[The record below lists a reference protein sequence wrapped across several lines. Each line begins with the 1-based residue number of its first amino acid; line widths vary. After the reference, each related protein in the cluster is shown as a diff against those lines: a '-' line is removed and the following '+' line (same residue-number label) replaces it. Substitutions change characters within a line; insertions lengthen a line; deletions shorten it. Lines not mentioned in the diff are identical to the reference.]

1 MPWRRVRVLLDESLP
16 RALLAHLAGQEVS
29 TVQQEGWAGMKNGAL
44 LRAAREAGFTVLVT
58 ADRNL
63 EHQQS
68 IARSGLALI
77 VLRARSTRVPDLL
90 PLVPQ
95 LLSVL
100 PTAKSGQVT
109 HVAG

>member
-1 MPWRRVRVLLDESLP
+1 MPWRRVRVLPDESLP
-16 RALLAHLAGQEVS
+16 RDLRAHLISHEVS
-29 TVQQEGWAGMKNGAL
+29 TVQREGWAGMKNGAL
-44 LRAAREAGFTVLVT
+44 LRAAREAGFSVLVT

-77 VLRARSTRVPDLL
+77 VLRARSTRLPDLL

-95 LLSVL
+95 LLAVL
-100 PTAKSGQVT
+100 PTAQPGQVT